1 MDIPTPSDESPSFS
15 LDDFQKKI
23 LASEICAFIQGWTD
37 ATARAR
43 YTALLEAV
51 EKEKLTEECREL
63 LGNLLTIILESG
75 RARKLYGPA
84 GEHALL
90 SLFHKTPQGA
100 ALQQHAHAVT
110 QALKGLAGQVLS
122 GIAVRSAGPS
132 AWVLTLHT
140 NLCELTLQ
148 IDRKG
153 VQVNTLG
160 VDFG

>member
-1 MDIPTPSDESPSFS
+1 MDTPTPSTESTLP
-15 LDDFQKKI
+15 LDDFQKAI
-23 LASEICAFIQGWTD
+23 LAGEIRAFIQGWTD

-43 YTALLEAV
+43 YTALLQAIER
-51 EKEKLTEECREL
+51 EELTEECRESLGSL
-63 LGNLLTIILESG
+63 LSVVLESG

-100 ALQQHAHAVT
+100 ALQQQAHAVT
-110 QALKGLAGQVLS
+110 QALKGLAGQTLS
-122 GIAVRSAGPS
+122 SMTVRSAGPG
-132 AWVLTLHT
+132 AWALTLHT

-153 VQVNTLG
+153 IQVISMG
-160 VDFG
+160 VDLS

>member
-1 MDIPTPSDESPSFS
+1 MDTPTPSTEPTLL
-15 LDDFQKKI
+15 LDDFQKTL
-23 LASEICAFIQGWTD
+23 LASEIRAFIQGWTD

-43 YTALLEAV
+43 YTALLQAV
-51 EKEKLTEECREL
+51 EGGELTEEWREL
-63 LGNLLTIILESG
+63 LGSLLTIVLESG

-90 SLFHKTPQGA
+90 SLFHKTPQGR
-100 ALQQHAHAVT
+100 ALQQQAHAVT

-122 GIAVRSAGPS
+122 SMAVRSAGPG

-153 VQVNTLG
+153 IQINTLG
-160 VDFG
+160 VDLG